1 MKVAIFLFGAVVG
14 VFSTASLLLAAEVVR
29 AYRDNTEVDPWQEY
43 ASEEKPTINVELYGH
58 HQLVTPL
65 MREPFD
71 WERWKTI
78 DEINQERQAKNEF
91 YNREEVEH
99 SLEDNDL

>member
-29 AYRDNTEVDPWQEY
+29 AYRDNTDLDPWQEY
-43 ASEEKPTINVELYGH
+43 AAEEKPAK
-58 HQLVTPL
+58 
-65 MREPFD
+65 PFD

-78 DEINQERQAKNEF
+78 DEINQERQAKQEF
-91 YNREEVEH
+91 YNREDDET
-99 SLEDNDL
+99 SPEDDEL

>member
-43 ASEEKPTINVELYGH
+43 ASEEAPVK
-58 HQLVTPL
+58 
-65 MREPFD
+65 PFD

-99 SLEDNDL
+99 SSEDDDL

>member
-1 MKVAIFLFGAVVG
+1 MKVAIFLLGAVVG

-29 AYRDNTEVDPWQEY
+29 AYRENTEVDPWQEY
-43 ASEEKPTINVELYGH
+43 ASEEAPAK
-58 HQLVTPL
+58 
-65 MREPFD
+65 PFD
-71 WERWKTI
+71 WERWKPI

-99 SLEDNDL
+99 SPEDDEL

>member
-29 AYRDNTEVDPWQEY
+29 AYRDNTDLDPWQEY
-43 ASEEKPTINVELYGH
+43 ASEEAPAK
-58 HQLVTPL
+58 
-65 MREPFD
+65 PFD

-91 YNREEVEH
+91 YNRE
-99 SLEDNDL
+99 DDDL